1 MRGGRVDGT
10 APPHGAFA
18 PALRRTAALVVACL
32 LLVMGCRAGT
42 PGPDEVPPLQP
53 DWRELT
59 LPAPPGAPGR
69 LMLRDVTACGGRWY
83 IVGAVGGPGDAT
95 RPAAWTS
102 ADGVSWESVRIVA
115 DSYYGRQNILYSVAC
130 TDGRF
135 AAVGAKSGGAHANPR
150 VSSWV
155 RRADGALAEVR
166 AGFELYG
173 GPQAV
178 NVARMVAGPSGFM
191 IVGNRVSG
199 AAVWLSEAA
208 GEFEILEGVPG
219 LATDEH
225 GVTWLFDATPV
236 DGGWLAVGGIIG
248 PGRIDRD
255 PLAWRSSDGR
265 SWQRVP
271 VPGTDEYDELQRVV
285 RVDGEPVAVGLRGR
299 AFGGRAVR
307 RARRAGVVDLRRA
320 GGDGGHRRRASCPVE
335 FGGPRCLVAAGGA
348 AEGGAGRTGQLGV
361 GVRGAGPVAAGTGR
375 RGGRCGLRAVGVDRL
390 SVGRRCYG
398 GGRIGACV
406 RNGLASVARGSSGT
420 V

>member
-10 APPHGAFA
+10 APPHAFA
-18 PALRRTAALVVACL
+18 PAVRRTAALVIVCL
-32 LLVMGCRAGT
+32 LLVTSCRSGT
-42 PGPDEVPPLQP
+42 PGPDETPPLRP

-59 LPAPPGAPGR
+59 LPAPSGAPGR

-83 IVGAVGGPGDAT
+83 LVGAVGGPGDAT

-115 DSYYGRQNILYSVAC
+115 DSYYGRQNVLYSVAC
-130 TDGRF
+130 ADGRV

-178 NVARMVAGPSGFM
+178 NVARMVAGGSGFM

-208 GEFEILEGVPG
+208 GEFEILEGAPG

-255 PLAWRSSDGR
+255 PLAWRSSDGW

-299 AFGGRAVR
+299 AFGGW
-307 RARRAGVVDLRRA
+307 RAGPDGWERA
-320 GGDGGHRRRASCPVE
+320 GG
-335 FGGPRCLVAAGGA
+335 FGA
-348 AEGGAGRTGQLGV
+348 AASSGVPAVRGLSIFDGQV
-361 GVRGAGPVAAGTGR
+361 VTAVNDGVRHALWTSADRGASWRSVALPREVPAGPVSSVAVFGEPGRLLLVLDDGAAGAVF
-375 RGGRCGLRAVGVDRL
+375 GL
-390 SVGRRCYG
+390 S
-398 GGRIGACV
+398 
-406 RNGLASVARGSSGT
+406 GLAG
-420 V
+420 

>member
-10 APPHGAFA
+10 VPPRAFA
-18 PALRRTAALVVACL
+18 PAVRRTAALVVLCL
-32 LLVMGCRAGT
+32 LLVMGCRSGT
-42 PGPDEVPPLQP
+42 PGPDEAPPLRP

-83 IVGAVGGPGDAT
+83 LVGAVGGPGDAT

-115 DSYYGRQNILYSVAC
+115 DSYYGRQNVLYSVAC

-155 RRADGALAEVR
+155 RRADGALVEVR

-178 NVARMVAGPSGFM
+178 NVARMVAGGSGFM

-208 GEFEILEGVPG
+208 GEFEILEGAPG

-299 AFGGRAVR
+299 AFGGWRAGPDGWARTGGFGAAASSGVPAVR
-307 RARRAGVVDLRRA
+307 GLSIFDGQVVTAVND
-320 GGDGGHRRRASCPVE
+320 
-335 FGGPRCLVAAGGA
+335 
-348 AEGGAGRTGQLGV
+348 
-361 GVRGAGPVAAGTGR
+361 GVRHALWSSADRGASWRPVALPREVPAGPVSSAAVFGEPGRLLLVLDDGAAGAVF
-375 RGGRCGLRAVGVDRL
+375 GL
-390 SVGRRCYG
+390 S
-398 GGRIGACV
+398 
-406 RNGLASVARGSSGT
+406 GLAG
-420 V
+420 

>member
-1 MRGGRVDGT
+1 MRRGRVDVT
-10 APPHGAFA
+10 ARPRRAFA
-18 PALRRTAALVVACL
+18 PALRRTAALVILSL
-32 LLVMGCRAGT
+32 LLVTGCRAGT
-42 PGPDEVPPLQP
+42 PGPDEAPPLQP

-130 TDGRF
+130 RGGRF

-155 RRADGALAEVR
+155 RRADGALVEVR

-178 NVARMVAGPSGFM
+178 NVARMVAGESNFM

-199 AAVWLSEAA
+199 AAVWLSGAA
-208 GEFEILEGVPG
+208 DGFEILAGVPG
-219 LATDEH
+219 LATDER

-265 SWQRVP
+265 SWQREP

-285 RVDGEPVAVGLRGR
+285 RVGGGPVAVGLRGR
-299 AFGGRAVR
+299 AFGGWRV
-307 RARRAGVVDLRRA
+307 GPGGWERA
-320 GGDGGHRRRASCPVE
+320 GGFGVAASSGVPAVRGLSTFDGQLVTVVTDGVRHALWSSADRGVSWRRAVL
-335 FGGPRCLVAAGGA
+335 PREVP
-348 AEGGAGRTGQLGV
+348 
-361 GVRGAGPVAAGTGR
+361 AGPVSSVAVFGTPGRLLLVLDDGAAGAAF
-375 RGGRCGLRAVGVDRL
+375 GL
-390 SVGRRCYG
+390 S
-398 GGRIGACV
+398 
-406 RNGLASVARGSSGT
+406 GLPG
-420 V
+420 

>member
-1 MRGGRVDGT
+1 
-10 APPHGAFA
+10 
-18 PALRRTAALVVACL
+18 
-32 LLVMGCRAGT
+32 
-42 PGPDEVPPLQP
+42 
-53 DWRELT
+53 
-59 LPAPPGAPGR
+59 
-69 LMLRDVTACGGRWY
+69 MLRDVTACGGRWY

-265 SWQRVP
+265 SWQRCP
-271 VPGTDEYDELQRVV
+271 CRAPTSTTSCSGWCGSTASRWPSACAVV
-285 RVDGEPVAVGLRGR
+285 RSAVGGP
-299 AFGGRAVR
+299 
-307 RARRAGVVDLRRA
+307 ARRLGA
-320 GGDGGHRRRASCPVE
+320 GGVGSVRPRRPACPPCGGCRPS
-335 FGGPRCLVAAGGA
+335 
-348 AEGGAGRTGQLGV
+348 
-361 GVRGAGPVAAGTGR
+361 TGR
-375 RGGRCGLRAVGVDRL
+375 W
-390 SVGRRCYG
+390 
-398 GGRIGACV
+398 
-406 RNGLASVARGSSGT
+406 
-420 V
+420 